1 MALQRLALA
10 EAMDPACDA
19 ALRGDLGGVRQHLQ
33 AAASLEGYSI
43 NAKGTRART
52 PLYQA
57 CLSRSPEVAEWL
69 LTHGAVDDDGSAY
82 ICICATGAE
91 RSADPGERTA
101 AIMRRYGFSGRQ
113 KTSDIVRADG
123 ASGKQ
128 KKQASEIDD
137 PEQERRERAKAARG
151 QLKAER
157 RETASERLAHVGGQM
172 FAKLRRSEL

>member
-82 ICICATGAE
+82 ICICAMGAE

-128 KKQASEIDD
+128 KKQAIVLAMPCPDLSAGLLCIDCTFT
-137 PEQERRERAKAARG
+137 PAAGCGHACTSFSCTQAAVRCALPG
-151 QLKAER
+151 
-157 RETASERLAHVGGQM
+157 
-172 FAKLRRSEL
+172 